1 MHSAKPLR
9 ERSSFEGQSADRDPS
24 SFSKGMGKVAS
35 ETSAS
40 RPFVE
45 RRRRRPVGQTWQEA
59 LDSLHQHMVG
69 YESANEQLK
78 DSAELYRAMFEDAP
92 IGMFQ
97 INAIGQPLRF
107 NRAMAQIFGYESLE
121 LLLAE
126 FAGKDA
132 PVLIDPS
139 QWANL
144 EGSAQEGD
152 IRSGVEVNVLCP
164 NGNIKCVRLNIRAV
178 HENGQVTKFEG
189 TGEDITNRKRI
200 EVRNQLLAY
209 YDRVTGLPNQ
219 ALFQERLDE
228 AVVAAKRNNTDVAL
242 FLIRIDRFKIIND
255 SLGALFGDRLLKEIA
270 QRIKVGAGEQSIVAR
285 VGGAEFAVIL
295 PEIVGAYRAR
305 AVAENVVAKL
315 SDDFTFLGHSL
326 TVLSHIGISMFPEH
340 GEDGE
345 TLMKRAGVAM
355 GSAREEGSN
364 NLRIFTSE
372 MNSQM
377 IERVRMENGLRL
389 ALTRSEL
396 FLVYQPQVDSRT
408 GALTGLEALLRWQHP
423 QLGLIPP
430 AQFIGVAEN
439 TGLIVPIGEWVLR
452 TACAQARK
460 WQDEGLAAVPVA
472 VNVSALQF
480 RQQGFRELVRNVLIE
495 TRLDPKYLELELT
508 ESLLLSNADV
518 MFSTIQEF
526 KEMGVML
533 AIDDFGTGYSSLGYL
548 RHFKVNRLKISRS
561 FVQDV
566 STNSDDAA
574 ITTAIINMAK
584 ALNLAVLAEG
594 VENEE
599 QLAFLRGQQC
609 FTIQGFYFSRPVKD
623 EQLIQHLRTGFV
635 LPAPLP

>member
-1 MHSAKPLR
+1 MQG
-9 ERSSFEGQSADRDPS
+9 FE
-24 SFSKGMGKVAS
+24 V
-35 ETSAS
+35 
-40 RPFVE
+40 
-45 RRRRRPVGQTWQEA
+45 
-59 LDSLHQHMVG
+59 
-69 YESANEQLK
+69 ANEQLR
-78 DSAELYRAMFEDAP
+78 EIGEEYRAIFEDAP

-97 INAIGQPLRF
+97 ISPLGHPLRF
-107 NRAMAQIFGYESLE
+107 NRAMAQIFGYESLDQ
-121 LLLAE
+121 LLTE
-126 FAGKDA
+126 FAGKEP

-139 QWANL
+139 QW
-144 EGSAQEGD
+144 EDREDSAEDGAV
-152 IRSGVEVNVLCP
+152 RCGVEVNVLCP
-164 NGNIKCVRLNIRAV
+164 NGDIKCIRLNLRAV
-178 HENGQVTKFEG
+178 RENGQIAKFEG
-189 TGEDITNRKRI
+189 TGEDITDRKKI

-209 YDRVTGLPNQ
+209 YDRVTGLPNRT
-219 ALFQERLDE
+219 LFHERLEE
-228 AVVAAKRNNTDVAL
+228 AIAAAKQSNSEAAL

-270 QRIKVGAGEQSIVAR
+270 QRIKMGAGERSIVAR

-295 PEIVGAYRAR
+295 PEIQDASHVRTTAA
-305 AVAENVVAKL
+305 NVVARL

-326 TVLSHIGISMFPEH
+326 TVLSHMGISTFPQH
-340 GEDGE
+340 GVDGE
-345 TLMKRAGVAM
+345 TLMKRADVAM
-355 GSAREEGSN
+355 RSAREEGSN
-364 NLRIFTSE
+364 NHCFFTSE
-372 MNSQM
+372 MNSE
-377 IERVRMENGLRL
+377 ILERLRMENGLRL

-430 AQFIGVAEN
+430 NQFIGLAEN

-460 WQDEGLAAVPVA
+460 WQDEGFAAVPVA

-480 RQQGFRELVRNVLIE
+480 RQQGFRDLVRRVLNE
-495 TRLDPKYLELELT
+495 TGLNPKYLELELT
-508 ESLLLSNADV
+508 ESLLLTNADV
-518 MFSTIQEF
+518 MFATLQDF

-548 RHFKVNRLKISRS
+548 RQFKVNRLKISRS

-566 STNSDDAA
+566 STNPDDAA

-599 QLAFLRGQQC
+599 QLAFLRDQQC

-623 EQLIQHLRTGFV
+623 EQLLQHLRSGYV
-635 LPAPLP
+635 LPAPVV

>member
-1 MHSAKPLR
+1 MHSAKPFTEPSR
-9 ERSSFEGQSADRDPS
+9 FESQSADRESS
-24 SFSKGMGKVAS
+24 SFAKGMGKAVSQSIA
-35 ETSAS
+35 T

-45 RRRRRPVGQTWQEA
+45 RRRRRPVGHSWQEA
-59 LDSLHQHMVG
+59 LDSLQQHMQG
-69 YESANEQLK
+69 YETANEQLK
-78 DSAELYRAMFEDAP
+78 ESEERYRAIFEDAP

-97 INAIGQPLRF
+97 ISPLGHPLRF
-107 NRAMAQIFGYESLE
+107 NRAMTQIFGFESLDQ
-121 LLLAE
+121 LLGE
-126 FAGKDA
+126 FAGKEP

-139 QWANL
+139 QWADW
-144 EGSAQEGD
+144 EGSIEAGD
-152 IRSGVEVNVLCP
+152 VRCGVEVNVLCP
-164 NGNIKCVRLNIRAV
+164 RGEIKCVRLNVRAV
-178 HENGQVTKFEG
+178 REGGQIARFEG
-189 TGEDITNRKRI
+189 TGEDITDRKRI

-209 YDRVTGLPNQ
+209 YDRVTGLPNR
-219 ALFQERLDE
+219 ALFHERMEEVIAGARRTRSE
-228 AVVAAKRNNTDVAL
+228 AAL

-255 SLGALFGDRLLKEIA
+255 SLGSLFGDRLLKEIA
-270 QRIKVGAGEQSIVAR
+270 QRIKAGAGEGSIVAR

-295 PEIVGAYRAR
+295 PEVENAFHVHAR
-305 AVAENVVAKL
+305 AEAVIAKL
-315 SDDFTFLGHSL
+315 GDDFTFLGHSL
-326 TVLSHIGISMFPEH
+326 TVLSHMGVSTFPRD

-345 TLMKRAGVAM
+345 TLMKRADVAM
-355 GSAREEGSN
+355 RSAREEGSN
-364 NLRIFTSE
+364 NLCFFTSE
-372 MNSQM
+372 MNSQ
-377 IERVRMENGLRL
+377 ILERLRMENGLRL
-389 ALTRSEL
+389 ALTRNEL

-452 TACAQARK
+452 TACAQAKK
-460 WQDEGLAAVPVA
+460 WQDEGYAAVPVA

-480 RQQGFRELVRNVLIE
+480 RQQGFRELVRRVLIE
-495 TRLDPKYLELELT
+495 TGLNPKYLELELT
-508 ESLLLSNADV
+508 ESLLLTNADV
-518 MFSTIQEF
+518 MFSILQEF

-548 RHFKVNRLKISRS
+548 RQFKVNRLKISRS

-599 QLAFLRGQQC
+599 QLDFLRDQQC

-623 EQLIQHLRTGFV
+623 EQLVQHLRSGFV
-635 LPAPLP
+635 LPAPPA